1 MFTYSSC
8 KITNIKVYIFNK
20 QQRALPKR
28 IESLLSLF
36 EFCIVYF
43 YNMCVDSTKK
53 CVDDSWLGKARSL
66 RLALATTL
74 RRVGPTRS
82 QAVQSSTT
90 YLLTG

>member
-1 MFTYSSC
+1 
-8 KITNIKVYIFNK
+8 
-20 QQRALPKR
+20 
-28 IESLLSLF
+28 
-36 EFCIVYF
+36 
-43 YNMCVDSTKK
+43 MCVDSTKK